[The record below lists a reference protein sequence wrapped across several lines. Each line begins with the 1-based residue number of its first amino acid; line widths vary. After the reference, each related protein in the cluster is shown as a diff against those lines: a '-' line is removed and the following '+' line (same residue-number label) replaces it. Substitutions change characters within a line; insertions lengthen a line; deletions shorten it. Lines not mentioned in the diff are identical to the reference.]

1 MREVERSQFM
11 DSTPAELDNSLSPSA
26 VLEAG
31 GTFTV
36 VDSEATDG
44 GQRVTAWKRRGE
56 LDRLLETIAT
66 SS

>member
-11 DSTPAELDNSLSPSA
+11 DSTPTELDNSLSPSA

-36 VDSEATDG
+36 VDSETIDG
-44 GQRVTAWKRRGE
+44 ASASPLARRSGPPAGIS
-56 LDRLLETIAT
+56 D
-66 SS
+66 